1 MKHRLVLLLQV
12 GLLILFLSEL
22 TGCSQKN
29 NDVAD
34 QTKNKQQLSVVTS
47 LDFYGETAQA
57 VLENKGKVISVI
69 NNAGIDPHN
78 FQPTI
83 QTAKEVAK
91 ADVIIYNGLNY
102 DSWMGKLAENNLSAQ
117 TVRVGEDVLQYSSR
131 ANPHVWYQI
140 NTLPRLAECLAKI
153 YGRLQPQ
160 NKNYFKN
167 NARKYQRK
175 LVKLKHL
182 VKQLRTHSQGLLV
195 AVSEPVFN
203 YSLKEMGYR
212 ISDARF
218 AKAIEDGADPAPQA
232 IKQLQSQIKQRR
244 LAFFVENSQTSNQTV
259 KNIVSL
265 AKKYHV
271 PVVKVTETK
280 PKNKTYQQWMIS
292 QDRQVAKI
300 QQAKRAK

>member
-1 MKHRLVLLLQV
+1 MKHRLVLLQV
-12 GLLILFLSEL
+12 CLLILLLSGL

-29 NDVAD
+29 NGLTN

-57 VLENKGKVISVI
+57 VLGNKGKAVSVI
-69 NNAGIDPHN
+69 NNDGIDPHD
-78 FQPTI
+78 FQPTT
-83 QTAKEVAK
+83 QTAKAVAK

-102 DSWMGKLAENNLSAQ
+102 DSWMGKLAENNSSAQ
-117 TVRVGEDVLQYSSR
+117 VIRVGEDVLQYSSR
-131 ANPHVWYQI
+131 ANPHVWYQTG
-140 NTLPRLAECLAKI
+140 TLPRLAEQLVKI

-160 NKNYFKN
+160 NKKYFKN

-175 LVKLKHL
+175 LIKLKYL
-182 VKQLRTHSQGLLV
+182 VEQLRTHSQGRLV

-232 IKQLQSQIKQRR
+232 IKQLQSQIKQQR
-244 LAFFVENSQTSNQTV
+244 LAFFVENSQASDQTV

-271 PVVKVTETK
+271 PIVKVTETK
-280 PKNKTYQQWMIS
+280 PKDKTYEQWMFS
-292 QDRQVAKI
+292 QDQQVAKI
-300 QQAKRAK
+300 QQAEEKR